1 MFKHFK
7 YNWCLSFALN
17 LCCATCFF
25 MTYLRLQF
33 NLNIAVLSVITLV
46 CLAFMSSK
54 AESKNLVQINNWAYL
69 ADTVMGGVSR
79 GRAEFSNGALR
90 LTGQVS
96 TKNNGGFIQ
105 VRTRIDPT
113 ETLEKVGVKIKVKG
127 NGEVYYIHIRNASAR
142 LPWHYYK
149 ANFQTSEKWK
159 EILIPFINFEKSAT
173 FMPQK
178 LNAET
183 IKTLGVV
190 AYGKDH
196 EADISIANLE
206 FY

>member
-1 MFKHFK
+1 MLR
-7 YNWCLSFALN
+7 YVSV
-17 LCCATCFF
+17 
-25 MTYLRLQF
+25 MTYLRLKF

-46 CLAFMSSK
+46 YLAFMSSK

-79 GRAEFSNGALR
+79 GNAEFSNGALR

-105 VRTRIDPT
+105 VRTRIDPM
-113 ETLEKVGVKIKVKG
+113 ETFEKVGVKIKVKG
-127 NGEVYYIHIRNASAR
+127 NGEVYYLHIRNASAR
-142 LPWHYYK
+142 LPWHYYT
-149 ANFQTSEKWK
+149 ANFQTSEKWQDV
-159 EILIPFINFEKSAT
+159 ILSFDDFEKSAT
-173 FMPQK
+173 LMPRNLK
-178 LNAET
+178 AET
-183 IKTLGVV
+183 IKTIGLV

-196 EADISIANLE
+196 YADVTIANLE

>member
-1 MFKHFK
+1 M
-7 YNWCLSFALN
+7 S
-17 LCCATCFF
+17 
-25 MTYLRLQF
+25 
-33 NLNIAVLSVITLV
+33 NIAKVLRNNFFYQILSVTVLI
-46 CLAFMSSK
+46 FSMSNNVS
-54 AESKNLVQINNWAYL
+54 AKNLVYENNWAYL

-79 GRAEFSNGALR
+79 GSAEFSNGALR

-113 ETLEKVGVKIKVKG
+113 ETSEKVGVKIKVKG
-127 NGEVYYIHIRNASAR
+127 NGEVYYLHIRNASAR
-142 LPWHYYK
+142 LPWHYYT

-159 EILIPFINFEKSAT
+159 EILIPFNNFEKSAT
-173 FMPQK
+173 FMPRK

-196 EADISIANLE
+196 EADVSIANLE

>member
-1 MFKHFK
+1 MVSMSTVLRNK
-7 YNWCLSFALN
+7 
-17 LCCATCFF
+17 FF
-25 MTYLRLQF
+25 FQ
-33 NLNIAVLSVITLV
+33 ILSVTVLI
-46 CLAFMSSK
+46 FSMSNNVS
-54 AESKNLVQINNWAYL
+54 AKNLVYENNWAYL

-79 GRAEFSNGALR
+79 GSAEFSNGALR

-113 ETLEKVGVKIKVKG
+113 ETSEKVGVKVKVKG
-127 NGEVYYIHIRNASAR
+127 NGEVYYLHIRNASAR
-142 LPWHYYK
+142 LPWHYYT
-149 ANFQTSEKWK
+149 ATFQTNEKWQ
-159 EILIPFINFEKSAT
+159 EILIPFNNFEKSAT
-173 FMPQK
+173 FMPRK

-190 AYGKDH
+190 AYGSNH
-196 EADISIANLE
+196 QADVAIANLE

>member
-1 MFKHFK
+1 MINISKILH
-7 YNWCLSFALN
+7 NN
-17 LCCATCFF
+17 FF
-25 MTYLRLQF
+25 YQ
-33 NLNIAVLSVITLV
+33 ILSVTVLI
-46 CLAFMSSK
+46 FSMSNNVS
-54 AESKNLVQINNWAYL
+54 AKNLVYENNWAYL

-79 GRAEFSNGALR
+79 GSAEFSNGALK

-113 ETLEKVGVKIKVKG
+113 ETFEKVGVKIKVKG
-127 NGEVYYIHIRNASAR
+127 NGEVYYLHIRNASAR
-142 LPWHYYK
+142 LPWHYYT
-149 ANFQTSEKWK
+149 ANFHTSEKWK
-159 EILIPFINFEKSAT
+159 EILIPFNNFEKSAT
-173 FMPQK
+173 FMPRK

-183 IKTLGVV
+183 IKTLGIV

-196 EADISIANLE
+196 KADVSIANLE